1 MSMDLS
7 ILSTFNRYFTREY
20 GLQETTVRAH
30 VYIPWCVSRTE
41 ILKSVSCRKHEIVI
55 GYTLFLFI
63 MSNYSRKD
71 WAICYNSHF
80 DN

>member
-30 VYIPWCVSRTE
+30 VYIPFSRTE

-55 GYTLFLFI
+55 RCTLFLFT
-63 MSNYSRKD
+63 MSNYSHKD
-71 WAICYNSHF
+71 
-80 DN
+80 

>member
-20 GLQETTVRAH
+20 GLQETTVCAH
-30 VYIPWCVSRTE
+30 VYIPWSVSRTE
-41 ILKSVSCRKHEIVI
+41 ILKSVSWRKHEIVR
-55 GYTLFLFI
+55 GCTLFLFI
-63 MSNYSRKD
+63 MSNYSHKD
-71 WAICYNSHF
+71 WAICYNLHF